1 MILKIIGAAA
11 ILAGAGGL
19 GFRKALE
26 YRQKIDRLS
35 ELERMTEYFRGEI
48 VFHNSALSEACE
60 DIAKQVTEP
69 LSSFLKRVAEK
80 IERKTGEELKTI
92 WTTEAKAVMRE
103 LSMDEKER
111 EEFIR
116 LGEKLGYL
124 GRDMQEKTL
133 NRYRAFLEKRRNGLE
148 EEQKE
153 KTKLYQTLGILGG
166 LFLIL
171 LLL

>member
-1 MILKIIGAAA
+1 MN
-11 ILAGAGGL
+11 
-19 GFRKALE
+19 E
-26 YRQKIDRLS
+26 
-35 ELERMTEYFRGEI
+35 
-48 VFHNSALSEACE
+48 N
-60 DIAKQVTEP
+60 
-69 LSSFLKRVAEK
+69 
-80 IERKTGEELKTI
+80 IEGKTGEERKTI
-92 WTTEAKAVMRE
+92 WTTEAKAGMRE

-133 NRYRAFLEKRRNGLE
+133 NRYRAFLEKRRYGLE